1 MPNSSDSIGAISIF
15 VSPSFA
21 NSDNRLTCCSV
32 HLVMSATSQSFLTQK
47 RLNIVKKHPQL
58 RVLCP

>member
-32 HLVMSATSQSFLTQK
+32 HLVMSATSLFCKIKSHSL
-47 RLNIVKKHPQL
+47 
-58 RVLCP
+58 